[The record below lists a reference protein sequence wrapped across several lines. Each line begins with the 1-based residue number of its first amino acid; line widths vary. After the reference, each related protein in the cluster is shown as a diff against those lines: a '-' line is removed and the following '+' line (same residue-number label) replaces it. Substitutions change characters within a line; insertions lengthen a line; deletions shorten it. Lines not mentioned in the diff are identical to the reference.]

1 MEEERQ
7 EHMARIKK
15 MEREMENV
23 FEMKVKEKLQ
33 KLRDSE
39 TEVTAPQTS
48 MFFVSL

>member
-7 EHMARIKK
+7 ENMGRIKK
-15 MEREMENV
+15 MEQEMENV

-39 TEVTAPQTS
+39 AEVTAPQTL
-48 MFFVSL
+48 MLFVSS